1 MFEQND
7 FHQLAEMV
15 SRAVVFQLD
24 TSILKHEKVAVF
36 SVKNGYFLMFY
47 GPQSHYL
54 IYEDR

>member
-1 MFEQND
+1 MLGSKAFDPIMLMD
-7 FHQLAEMV
+7 FFAFHAPE
-15 SRAVVFQLD
+15 
-24 TSILKHEKVAVF
+24 ILKHEKVAVF